1 MGLISHGIALDASP
15 ACHQRTGVDVYCS
28 QSSLRYFVEFDCL
41 QLGEDTSWVLS
52 AGQHT
57 GSCQQSRIT
66 TLEHDPPTHPLIAMR
81 ARGASRTL
89 TAVVTPPARSVSS
102 PGQVSISQTHTRGL
116 CASQCLYVSLVTRV
130 IDRQNWTVL
139 TSYDAQGS
147 TPPSRRW
154 TASEVRCRTRVPPA
168 RRAFRT
174 LILTVCQPGLN
185 VRGQGESRQP
195 SALDPSITCHTPSTP
210 WCTDELS

>member
-41 QLGEDTSWVLS
+41 QLGEDTSWVLG

-89 TAVVTPPARSVSS
+89 TAVVTPPARTVSS
-102 PGQVSISQTHTRGL
+102 PGQVSISQTHNRGL
-116 CASQCLYVSLVTRV
+116 CARLVLAVPVRIASDPCHRSAKLVSPH
-130 IDRQNWTVL
+130 I
-139 TSYDAQGS
+139 
-147 TPPSRRW
+147 
-154 TASEVRCRTRVPPA
+154 VRCSR
-168 RRAFRT
+168 
-174 LILTVCQPGLN
+174 LN
-185 VRGQGESRQP
+185 
-195 SALDPSITCHTPSTP
+195 TPLQAM
-210 WCTDELS
+210 DRE

>member
-1 MGLISHGIALDASP
+1 MAVRSHGIALDASP

-41 QLGEDTSWVLS
+41 QLGEDTSWVLG

-89 TAVVTPPARSVSS
+89 TAVVTHPARTVTSS
-102 PGQVSISQTHTRGL
+102 GQLSISQTHTRGMSFRL
-116 CASQCLYVSLVTRV
+116 VLAVPVEACTAAASERLVSLVMSIVRRPCQKIRPTKRSC
-130 IDRQNWTVL
+130 Q
-139 TSYDAQGS
+139 S
-147 TPPSRRW
+147 SRRHNEA
-154 TASEVRCRTRVPPA
+154 TT
-168 RRAFRT
+168 
-174 LILTVCQPGLN
+174 G
-185 VRGQGESRQP
+185 
-195 SALDPSITCHTPSTP
+195 
-210 WCTDELS
+210 